1 MKTARLLSSGALAL
15 SLLAGS
21 VTAAV
26 SPDEAAKLGSSL
38 TPIGAQKEGNAD
50 GSIPAWTG
58 GLAASAGKVD
68 GKGFLSDPFADEK
81 PLFTI
86 TAQNVEQYKDKLSD
100 GQLAMFKRYPETYR
114 IPVYKTH
121 RTVALPAEIDEAV
134 RQSALNVQPINDGNG
149 LSNFEKSRY
158 YAFPIPK
165 NGVEVLW
172 NHITRYRG
180 GNLKRTIV
188 QATPQTNGSFTPI
201 RFEESVAFPQNMPD
215 LDQSKAANIL
225 TFFKQQV
232 TAPARLAGNVLL
244 VHETLDQVKEPRL
257 AWVYNAGQ
265 RRVRRAPQVAYDQ
278 VVWLA
283 LGGEAL
289 DPATFRRRLAGAL
302 GLPEESDEAQLC
314 RRLRNASALWLLLD
328 DYPRH
333 PDPALDACLDRLL
346 SAASPRVGW
355 WLASRR
361 RPQCNLARLLLEGEL
376 LEVDGGLLAF
386 DADEVAELLRLHGRS
401 ADAATAGTL
410 LERSGGWCAALRLRL
425 LVGEETAGPLL
436 QEYLQHELLDELP
449 PPLADAARAL
459 AWLPQVGPELFRR
472 LFEELPHGLDD
483 LLARGFPLLADAN
496 QRYSLPPAIREA
508 WREAP
513 QRPQRDFH
521 REACEWFA
529 EHGETR
535 EAVDQALAADEPET
549 AAGLLQ
555 KLTEEQLLH
564 GHNIGMVLA
573 LRDELP
579 AALLASTPRLVIL
592 NAWTLLYA
600 GRLAEAEDCI
610 GQLARFLPMPS
621 ASRQRVL
628 LAQWQG
634 LFGILLHCRGERGAA
649 DYLREAL
656 EQLPEDAWSQGL
668 ICRSALMQLAMIEGR
683 MDQARLI
690 GRDALRLAREH
701 DSLIFEALIE
711 LERAQWLEQRG
722 ELLRAEGVLDRAQR
736 YLEDLGQQGSPMLG
750 RIALRRARLC
760 LQQGREVEA
769 GHWYRLGLEQAR
781 ENLDPW
787 VLYGY
792 LGLALLEAGQGDLD
806 AAFNRLLEVERLMQQ
821 RHVPDPLYRGALLL
835 VSSALTLQQ
844 GRPAQAREILLRV
857 RAYFQ
862 PGRARLSPPS
872 EPELEARVEHQLAL
886 AELYSGE
893 AAAAEARL
901 RGLLAILEAQGRQT
915 LLCEVRM
922 GIAECQFLSGQLPQA
937 QQTLRSGLELAERLG
952 LQLPQRRLRD
962 RQPQLFAALPGEE
975 EEGLS
980 PLSCR
985 ELAVLGLIAQGCS
998 NQEIGEQLFISL
1010 HTVKTHARRING
1022 KLGVARRTQAV
1033 ARAKALG
1040 LLA

>member
-1 MKTARLLSSGALAL
+1 
-15 SLLAGS
+15 
-21 VTAAV
+21 
-26 SPDEAAKLGSSL
+26 
-38 TPIGAQKEGNAD
+38 
-50 GSIPAWTG
+50 
-58 GLAASAGKVD
+58 
-68 GKGFLSDPFADEK
+68 
-81 PLFTI
+81 
-86 TAQNVEQYKDKLSD
+86 
-100 GQLAMFKRYPETYR
+100 
-114 IPVYKTH
+114 
-121 RTVALPAEIDEAV
+121 
-134 RQSALNVQPINDGNG
+134 
-149 LSNFEKSRY
+149 
-158 YAFPIPK
+158 
-165 NGVEVLW
+165 
-172 NHITRYRG
+172 
-180 GNLKRTIV
+180 
-188 QATPQTNGSFTPI
+188 
-201 RFEESVAFPQNMPD
+201 
-215 LDQSKAANIL
+215 
-225 TFFKQQV
+225 
-232 TAPARLAGNVLL
+232 
-244 VHETLDQVKEPRL
+244 
-257 AWVYNAGQ
+257 
-265 RRVRRAPQVAYDQ
+265 
-278 VVWLA
+278 
-283 LGGEAL
+283 
-289 DPATFRRRLAGAL
+289 
-302 GLPEESDEAQLC
+302 
-314 RRLRNASALWLLLD
+314 
-328 DYPRH
+328 
-333 PDPALDACLDRLL
+333 
-346 SAASPRVGW
+346 
-355 WLASRR
+355 
-361 RPQCNLARLLLEGEL
+361 
-376 LEVDGGLLAF
+376 
-386 DADEVAELLRLHGRS
+386 
-401 ADAATAGTL
+401 
-410 LERSGGWCAALRLRL
+410 LRL

-483 LLARGFPLLADAN
+483 LLARGFPLLADTN

-787 VLYGY
+787 ALYGY

>member
-1 MKTARLLSSGALAL
+1 MNLSDPHELATLLEGILLAAGKPLSLERLAELFDEAERPEPGQFRDALAILAL
-15 SLLAGS
+15 SCAGRSFELKEVASGYRLQIRERFSPWVGRLWEERPQRYSRALL
-21 VTAAV
+21 
-26 SPDEAAKLGSSL
+26 
-38 TPIGAQKEGNAD
+38 
-50 GSIPAWTG
+50 
-58 GLAASAGKVD
+58 
-68 GKGFLSDPFADEK
+68 
-81 PLFTI
+81 
-86 TAQNVEQYKDKLSD
+86 
-100 GQLAMFKRYPETYR
+100 ETLVLIAYR
-114 IPVYKTH
+114 
-121 RTVALPAEIDEAV
+121 
-134 RQSALNVQPINDGNG
+134 QPITRGEIEEIRGVAVNTQIVKTLMEREWIRIVGYREVPG
-149 LSNFEKSRY
+149 RPAMLATTK
-158 YAFPIPK
+158 AF
-165 NGVEVLW
+165 LD
-172 NHITRYRG
+172 YF
-180 GNLKRTIV
+180 NLK
-188 QATPQTNGSFTPI
+188 S
-201 RFEESVAFPQNMPD
+201 
-215 LDQSKAANIL
+215 
-225 TFFKQQV
+225 
-232 TAPARLAGNVLL
+232 
-244 VHETLDQVKEPRL
+244 
-257 AWVYNAGQ
+257 
-265 RRVRRAPQVAYDQ
+265 
-278 VVWLA
+278 
-283 LGGEAL
+283 
-289 DPATFRRRLAGAL
+289 
-302 GLPEESDEAQLC
+302 
-314 RRLRNASALWLLLD
+314 
-328 DYPRH
+328 
-333 PDPALDACLDRLL
+333 
-346 SAASPRVGW
+346 
-355 WLASRR
+355 
-361 RPQCNLARLLLEGEL
+361 
-376 LEVDGGLLAF
+376 
-386 DADEVAELLRLHGRS
+386 
-401 ADAATAGTL
+401 
-410 LERSGGWCAALRLRL
+410 
-425 LVGEETAGPLL
+425 
-436 QEYLQHELLDELP
+436 LDELP

>member
-1 MKTARLLSSGALAL
+1 MPWPGCRK
-15 SLLAGS
+15 S
-21 VTAAV
+21 VR
-26 SPDEAAKLGSSL
+26 SC
-38 TPIGAQKEGNAD
+38 
-50 GSIPAWTG
+50 
-58 GLAASAGKVD
+58 SAGCSRNCPT
-68 GKGFLSDPFADEK
+68 GW
-81 PLFTI
+81 T
-86 TAQNVEQYKDKLSD
+86 TCW
-100 GQLAMFKRYPETYR
+100 R
-114 IPVYKTH
+114 
-121 RTVALPAEIDEAV
+121 
-134 RQSALNVQPINDGNG
+134 G
-149 LSNFEKSRY
+149 L
-158 YAFPIPK
+158 
-165 NGVEVLW
+165 
-172 NHITRYRG
+172 
-180 GNLKRTIV
+180 
-188 QATPQTNGSFTPI
+188 
-201 RFEESVAFPQNMPD
+201 
-215 LDQSKAANIL
+215 
-225 TFFKQQV
+225 
-232 TAPARLAGNVLL
+232 
-244 VHETLDQVKEPRL
+244 
-257 AWVYNAGQ
+257 
-265 RRVRRAPQVAYDQ
+265 
-278 VVWLA
+278 
-283 LGGEAL
+283 
-289 DPATFRRRLAGAL
+289 
-302 GLPEESDEAQLC
+302 
-314 RRLRNASALWLLLD
+314 
-328 DYPRH
+328 
-333 PDPALDACLDRLL
+333 
-346 SAASPRVGW
+346 
-355 WLASRR
+355 
-361 RPQCNLARLLLEGEL
+361 
-376 LEVDGGLLAF
+376 
-386 DADEVAELLRLHGRS
+386 
-401 ADAATAGTL
+401 
-410 LERSGGWCAALRLRL
+410 
-425 LVGEETAGPLL
+425 
-436 QEYLQHELLDELP
+436 
-449 PPLADAARAL
+449 
-459 AWLPQVGPELFRR
+459 
-472 LFEELPHGLDD
+472 
-483 LLARGFPLLADAN
+483 PLLADTN

-787 VLYGY
+787 ALYGY

-857 RAYFQ
+857 ALTSSRD
-862 PGRARLSPPS
+862 GRACRRPPNRS
-872 EPELEARVEHQLAL
+872 WK
-886 AELYSGE
+886 
-893 AAAAEARL
+893 
-901 RGLLAILEAQGRQT
+901 RG
-915 LLCEVRM
+915 
-922 GIAECQFLSGQLPQA
+922 
-937 QQTLRSGLELAERLG
+937 
-952 LQLPQRRLRD
+952 
-962 RQPQLFAALPGEE
+962 
-975 EEGLS
+975 
-980 PLSCR
+980 
-985 ELAVLGLIAQGCS
+985 
-998 NQEIGEQLFISL
+998 
-1010 HTVKTHARRING
+1010 
-1022 KLGVARRTQAV
+1022 
-1033 ARAKALG
+1033 
-1040 LLA
+1040 

>member
-1 MKTARLLSSGALAL
+1 MR
-15 SLLAGS
+15 
-21 VTAAV
+21 AAA
-26 SPDEAAKLGSSL
+26 P
-38 TPIGAQKEGNAD
+38 P
-50 GSIPAWTG
+50 
-58 GLAASAGKVD
+58 
-68 GKGFLSDPFADEK
+68 
-81 PLFTI
+81 
-86 TAQNVEQYKDKLSD
+86 
-100 GQLAMFKRYPETYR
+100 
-114 IPVYKTH
+114 
-121 RTVALPAEIDEAV
+121 
-134 RQSALNVQPINDGNG
+134 
-149 LSNFEKSRY
+149 
-158 YAFPIPK
+158 
-165 NGVEVLW
+165 GV
-172 NHITRYRG
+172 
-180 GNLKRTIV
+180 
-188 QATPQTNGSFTPI
+188 
-201 RFEESVAFPQNMPD
+201 
-215 LDQSKAANIL
+215 
-225 TFFKQQV
+225 
-232 TAPARLAGNVLL
+232 
-244 VHETLDQVKEPRL
+244 
-257 AWVYNAGQ
+257 
-265 RRVRRAPQVAYDQ
+265 Q

-302 GLPEESDEAQLC
+302 GLPEDSDEAQLC

-621 ASRQRVL
+621 
-628 LAQWQG
+628 
-634 LFGILLHCRGERGAA
+634 
-649 DYLREAL
+649 
-656 EQLPEDAWSQGL
+656 
-668 ICRSALMQLAMIEGR
+668 
-683 MDQARLI
+683 
-690 GRDALRLAREH
+690 
-701 DSLIFEALIE
+701 
-711 LERAQWLEQRG
+711 
-722 ELLRAEGVLDRAQR
+722 
-736 YLEDLGQQGSPMLG
+736 
-750 RIALRRARLC
+750 
-760 LQQGREVEA
+760 
-769 GHWYRLGLEQAR
+769 
-781 ENLDPW
+781 
-787 VLYGY
+787 
-792 LGLALLEAGQGDLD
+792 
-806 AAFNRLLEVERLMQQ
+806 
-821 RHVPDPLYRGALLL
+821 
-835 VSSALTLQQ
+835 
-844 GRPAQAREILLRV
+844 RPASGCCWRNGRACSGSSCTAAASAAPPTTCARRWSNC
-857 RAYFQ
+857 RRT
-862 PGRARLSPPS
+862 PGR
-872 EPELEARVEHQLAL
+872 
-886 AELYSGE
+886 
-893 AAAAEARL
+893 
-901 RGLLAILEAQGRQT
+901 
-915 LLCEVRM
+915 
-922 GIAECQFLSGQLPQA
+922 
-937 QQTLRSGLELAERLG
+937 
-952 LQLPQRRLRD
+952 RD
-962 RQPQLFAALPGEE
+962 
-975 EEGLS
+975 
-980 PLSCR
+980 
-985 ELAVLGLIAQGCS
+985 
-998 NQEIGEQLFISL
+998 
-1010 HTVKTHARRING
+1010 
-1022 KLGVARRTQAV
+1022 
-1033 ARAKALG
+1033 
-1040 LLA
+1040 

>member
-1 MKTARLLSSGALAL
+1 MPPATALRARRQRQDRPPRRMRAAGA
-15 SLLAGS
+15 
-21 VTAAV
+21 
-26 SPDEAAKLGSSL
+26 
-38 TPIGAQKEGNAD
+38 
-50 GSIPAWTG
+50 AWRAG
-58 GLAASAGKVD
+58 GLAGAGRGSAG
-68 GKGFLSDPFADEK
+68 
-81 PLFTI
+81 
-86 TAQNVEQYKDKLSD
+86 
-100 GQLAMFKRYPETYR
+100 
-114 IPVYKTH
+114 
-121 RTVALPAEIDEAV
+121 
-134 RQSALNVQPINDGNG
+134 
-149 LSNFEKSRY
+149 
-158 YAFPIPK
+158 
-165 NGVEVLW
+165 
-172 NHITRYRG
+172 
-180 GNLKRTIV
+180 
-188 QATPQTNGSFTPI
+188 
-201 RFEESVAFPQNMPD
+201 
-215 LDQSKAANIL
+215 
-225 TFFKQQV
+225 
-232 TAPARLAGNVLL
+232 
-244 VHETLDQVKEPRL
+244 
-257 AWVYNAGQ
+257 
-265 RRVRRAPQVAYDQ
+265 
-278 VVWLA
+278 
-283 LGGEAL
+283 
-289 DPATFRRRLAGAL
+289 PATFRRRLAGAL
-302 GLPEESDEAQLC
+302 GLPEDSDEAQLC

-361 RPQCNLARLLLEGEL
+361 RPQCNLARLLLEGSCWRSTAACWRSMPTRSPNCSACTGAAPMPL
-376 LEVDGGLLAF
+376 RPGHCWNAAAVGAPRCACACWSAKRRPDRCCRNTSSTSCSTSCRRRWPTPRVPGL
-386 DADEVAELLRLHGRS
+386 
-401 ADAATAGTL
+401 AAAS
-410 LERSGGWCAALRLRL
+410 RSGAVPPAVRGAAPRAGRP
-425 LVGEETAGPLL
+425 VGAGL
-436 QEYLQHELLDELP
+436 
-449 PPLADAARAL
+449 
-459 AWLPQVGPELFRR
+459 
-472 LFEELPHGLDD
+472 
-483 LLARGFPLLADAN
+483 PLLADAN

-736 YLEDLGQQGSPMLG
+736 YLEDLGQQGGPMLG

-760 LQQGREVEA
+760 LAGPRGRGRALVSA
-769 GHWYRLGLEQAR
+769 GPGAGTGESRSLGALRLPGT
-781 ENLDPW
+781 
-787 VLYGY
+787 
-792 LGLALLEAGQGDLD
+792 GLAGGRAGRPGRGVQPPAGGRTADAAAPCPRSAVSRRAAAGQLRPDPAAGTAGAGAGDPAAGPRLLPAGTGAPVAALRTGAGSAGRAPIGTGRTLQRRGSRRRSAAARAARHSRGAGAAD
-806 AAFNRLLEVERLMQQ
+806 AALRSAHGYR
-821 RHVPDPLYRGALLL
+821 RVPVPLRTIAPGPAD
-835 VSSALTLQQ
+835 
-844 GRPAQAREILLRV
+844 PAQR
-857 RAYFQ
+857 
-862 PGRARLSPPS
+862 PGAGGAAGP
-872 EPELEARVEHQLAL
+872 AT
-886 AELYSGE
+886 
-893 AAAAEARL
+893 AAAATA
-901 RGLLAILEAQGRQT
+901 GSPAAT
-915 LLCEVRM
+915 VRRP
-922 GIAECQFLSGQLPQA
+922 A
-937 QQTLRSGLELAERLG
+937 
-952 LQLPQRRLRD
+952 
-962 RQPQLFAALPGEE
+962 GEE
-975 EEGLS
+975 EEGS
-980 PLSCR
+980 VRSVVGSWR
-985 ELAVLGLIAQGCS
+985 CS
-998 NQEIGEQLFISL
+998 
-1010 HTVKTHARRING
+1010 A
-1022 KLGVARRTQAV
+1022 
-1033 ARAKALG
+1033 
-1040 LLA
+1040 

>member
-1 MKTARLLSSGALAL
+1 MTEPTELPAALPRLPPQHLPRPRLHQPLLRGECRLRLLCAP
-15 SLLAGS
+15 AGS
-21 VTAAV
+21 
-26 SPDEAAKLGSSL
+26 
-38 TPIGAQKEGNAD
+38 
-50 GSIPAWTG
+50 
-58 GLAASAGKVD
+58 GK
-68 GKGFLSDPFADEK
+68 
-81 PLFTI
+81 T
-86 TAQNVEQYKDKLSD
+86 
-100 GQLAMFKRYPETYR
+100 
-114 IPVYKTH
+114 
-121 RTVALPAEIDEAV
+121 
-134 RQSALNVQPINDGNG
+134 
-149 LSNFEKSRY
+149 
-158 YAFPIPK
+158 
-165 NGVEVLW
+165 
-172 NHITRYRG
+172 
-180 GNLKRTIV
+180 
-188 QATPQTNGSFTPI
+188 
-201 RFEESVAFPQNMPD
+201 
-215 LDQSKAANIL
+215 
-225 TFFKQQV
+225 
-232 TAPARLAGNVLL
+232 VLL
-244 VHETLDQVKEPRL
+244 GEC
-257 AWVYNAGQ
+257 A
-265 RRVRRAPQVAYDQ
+265 RRAPPGVQ

-302 GLPEESDEAQLC
+302 GLPEDSDEAQLC

-975 EEGLS
+975 EGGLS